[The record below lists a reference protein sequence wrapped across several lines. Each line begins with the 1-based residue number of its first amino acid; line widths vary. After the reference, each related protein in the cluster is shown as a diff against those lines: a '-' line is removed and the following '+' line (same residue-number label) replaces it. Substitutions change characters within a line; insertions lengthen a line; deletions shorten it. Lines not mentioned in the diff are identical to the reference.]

1 MVGCR
6 HGAKNTLDRNYLYLA
21 ERLGAEVRPEHEVR
35 ALVPLERG
43 WEVRVRGRPSLRAE
57 HVVLAAGV
65 LGSVRLLLGLP
76 CPPAGAGDL
85 VRTNSEVIG
94 GASAPSSD
102 VDHSLGIAI
111 GSSFQADEHT
121 RIEPVRYPKGSNAM
135 GLLGTLLVDGGGRIP
150 RPLRLAG
157 AAVRR
162 PVAFL
167 RSLSVLRWSERTI
180 IVLVMQARDN
190 ALRVELKRGRLR
202 SRVTDGEPPPSYLP
216 VANEAIR
223 LVADELG
230 GEPGSSITEIL
241 LGRPLTAHI
250 LGGAPLGRVLD
261 PYHRVP
267 GLPGLHV
274 VDGSAICANPGVNPA
289 LTIAA
294 HAERA
299 LSFWPRRGEADLRPP
314 LAMPPRA

>member
-6 HGAKNTLDRNYLYLA
+6 HGAKNTLDRNYLWLA
-21 ERLGAEVRPEHEVR
+21 ERLGVEIRPEHEVS

-43 WEVRVRGRPSLRAE
+43 WEVRVRGRPSLRAG

-65 LGSVRLLLGLP
+65 LGTVRLLLGLP
-76 CPPAGAGDL
+76 EPPPGAGDL

-94 GASAPSSD
+94 GATARRSG
-102 VDHSLGIAI
+102 VDHSIGVAI

-121 RIEPVRYPKGSNAM
+121 RIEPVRYPRGSNAM

-150 RPLRLAG
+150 RPLRLLG
-157 AAVRR
+157 LAARR
-162 PVAFL
+162 PLAFL
-167 RSLSVLRWSERTI
+167 RSLSVHRWSERTI
-180 IVLVMQARDN
+180 IVLVMQARDS
-190 ALRVELKRGRLR
+190 ALRVELKRGRLH
-202 SRVTDGEPPPSYLP
+202 SRAGDGEPPPSYLP

-223 LVADELG
+223 LVADEIG

-241 LGRPLTAHI
+241 LGRPITAHI
-250 LGGAPLGRVLD
+250 LGGAALGSVLD

-299 LSFWPRRGEADLRPP
+299 LAFWPRNGEADPRPSP
-314 LAMPPRA
+314 ARA